1 MPHKLP
7 YIVANLALFFLLA
20 APASAAER
28 HVLHSRTHA
37 AVANM
42 TALGRLPAA
51 NRLNLIIGL
60 QVRNQ
65 AALDTL
71 LQELYDPAS
80 TNFHRYL
87 TQDQFTANFGPTEA
101 DYQAIINFAKTNGLQ
116 VDRTY
121 DNRRMVDVSAAVPD
135 IEKAFQV
142 TLRTYFDPIEQRQF
156 YAPDVEAS
164 LDPSLPI
171 LDVSGLDNYVV
182 SHPMLRKKPD
192 NAAAGTAGGTGPGGN
207 YRGYDFRTAYAPNV
221 TLTGTGQNVGLV
233 EREGYYL
240 SDITTYE
247 SQATPSLPNVPL
259 QNIYMDGYN
268 SGNSPNHGDTN
279 GVAECSLD
287 IEMAISMAPGLAK
300 VYVFEGSTADHIL
313 GAMVTNTQIKQFST
327 SWGLS
332 QDATAE
338 SLFQTMQ
345 AQGQSFFTAS
355 GDGLAYVYFPIP
367 WPLDD
372 VNIVSVGGT
381 TLSMN
386 GSAASYASDTVWN
399 SGYFGANN
407 YWYGNGQS
415 GYWGS
420 GGGVST
426 SYSIPPWQQSVNM
439 SGNGG
444 STAWRNIPDVA
455 LTANDVWVN
464 YDNGLS
470 GSFVGTSCAA
480 PLWAG
485 FTALVNEQAAS
496 QGLPSVGF
504 LNPAFYAIGQS
515 PIYNTAFHDVTT
527 GNNFWPQS
535 PSQYSATTG
544 YDLGTGWGTPNGQ
557 GMIDALVGYAGPVWV
572 NFVASCPGLGSYT
585 SPYCLLDTGIAA
597 VSPGATL
604 SIVGNHSTT
613 ETTTISKAMT
623 VRAFFGPVTIGH

>member
-1 MPHKLP
+1 MKGKTSI
-7 YIVANLALFFLLA
+7 IVFLGLMVSAQA
-20 APASAAER
+20 ADW
-28 HVLHSRTHA
+28 HVLHSRVHA
-37 AVANM
+37 AVANL
-42 TALGRLPAA
+42 TPLSRLSET
-51 NRLNLIIGL
+51 NRLNLVIGL

-65 AALDTL
+65 AELDNL
-71 LQELYDPAS
+71 VQEIYNPAS

-87 TQDQFTANFGPTEA
+87 TSDQFTAMFGPTAA
-101 DYQAIINFAKTNGLQ
+101 DYQTILNFATSNGMQ

-121 DNRRMVDVSAAVPD
+121 DNRRLVDVSAQVSN
-135 IEKAFQV
+135 IEKTFRV
-142 TLRTYFDPIEQRQF
+142 TLRTYQDPIEKRQF

-164 LDPSLPI
+164 VDPNLPI
-171 LDVSGLDNYVV
+171 LDVSGLDNYFVP
-182 SHPMLRKKPD
+182 HPMLHKKPETG
-192 NAAAGTAGGTGPGGN
+192 AKGTSSGTGPKGN
-207 YRGYDFRTAYAPNV
+207 YLGYDFRNAYAPNV
-221 TLTGTGQNVGLV
+221 TLTGTGQSVGLV
-233 EREGYYL
+233 ELEGYYL

-247 SQATPSLPNVPL
+247 SQSTPALPNVPL

-287 IEMAISMAPGLAK
+287 IEMAISMAPGQSK
-300 VYVFEGSTADHIL
+300 VYVFEGNVSDHL
-313 GAMVTNTQIKQFST
+313 LDAMVTNTQIKQFST
-327 SWGLS
+327 SWGLG

-338 SLFQTMQ
+338 SYLQTMQ

-355 GDGLAYVYFPIP
+355 GDGLAYVFFPIP

-372 VNIVSVGGT
+372 PNIVSVGGT

-386 GSAASYASDTVWN
+386 GSGVSYASDTVWN

-426 SYSIPPWQQSVNM
+426 TYSIPIWQQSVNM

-444 STAWRNIPDVA
+444 STSWRNIPDVA
-455 LTANDVWVN
+455 LTANDVWVD
-464 YDNGLS
+464 YDSGLS

-485 FTALVNEQAAS
+485 FTALVNEQAANE
-496 QGLPSVGF
+496 GLPSMGF

-515 PIYNTAFHDVTT
+515 PIYNTAFHDTTT
-527 GNNFWPQS
+527 GNNFWPDS
-535 PSQYSATTG
+535 PNEYSAETG

-557 GMIDALVGYAGPVWV
+557 GMINALVGYAGPIWV
-572 NFVASCPGLGSYT
+572 NFAASCPGLGSFN
-585 SPYCLLDTGIAA
+585 SPYCSLDTGISA
-597 VSPGATL
+597 VATGATL
-604 SIVGNHSTT
+604 SIFGNHSTT
-613 ETTTISKAMT
+613 ETLTISKAMT
-623 VRAFFGPVTIGH
+623 IRAFFGPVSIGN